1 MSFDPAT
8 LGNGIQGISPKQTIN
23 TTKNSED
30 VMTRKVIIKSWNN
43 NYASGTVNGR
53 KRVSSPFTAVYNI
66 TDFLSRE
73 NYVCNVPNP
82 IQETRHRL
90 KGNMGSI
97 INNCDGTGIPCSNTN
112 TKFVA
117 DSSLYTR
124 YKHQEAV
131 NKNYNDVTNVGDAHN
146 SQQTARRRAIN

>member
-1 MSFDPAT
+1 MSFNPST

-30 VMTRKVIIKSWNN
+30 VLTRKVIIKSWNN
-43 NYASGTVNGR
+43 NYAAGKVNNR
-53 KRVSSPFTAVYNI
+53 SRISSPFTAVYNI
-66 TDFLSRE
+66 SDFLSRK

-90 KGNMGSI
+90 KGNMGSV
-97 INNCDGTGIPCSNTN
+97 INNCDGSNIPCSNTN

-124 YKHQEAV
+124 YKRQSAV
-131 NKNYNDVTNVGDAHN
+131 NINYNDVTNVGDAHN
-146 SQQTARRRAIN
+146 SQQTSRRAAQN